1 MTEVMTPVVMAIDTN
16 VLVYAEGEGDAAR
29 CASAQKLLA
38 RVQPT
43 AVVLPVQVLGELHR
57 VMTGRFRRDG
67 RAVRDDILECIRRE
81 RGPGKYVQIVE
92 PCAELPGVFSDELR
106 RKCFLEAFF
115 VFERIVDLPVRHRAG
130 VEPRVEHI
138 GDALHYASAITP
150 ERDFVHDMLV
160 QIGDC

>member
-57 VMTGRFRRDG
+57 VLTGRFRRDG
-67 RAVRDDILECIRRE
+67 RAVRDDILSWSDAFR
-81 RGPGKYVQIVE
+81 VVE
-92 PCAELPGVFSDELR
+92 SSFAALQAALDLHADHQLPIWDAMILAVAAEHGCRLLLSEDYQTGFTWHGVTVVDPFAQSLHPLLR
-106 RKCFLEAFF
+106 Q
-115 VFERIVDLPVRHRAG
+115 
-130 VEPRVEHI
+130 
-138 GDALHYASAITP
+138 ALK
-150 ERDFVHDMLV
+150 R
-160 QIGDC
+160 